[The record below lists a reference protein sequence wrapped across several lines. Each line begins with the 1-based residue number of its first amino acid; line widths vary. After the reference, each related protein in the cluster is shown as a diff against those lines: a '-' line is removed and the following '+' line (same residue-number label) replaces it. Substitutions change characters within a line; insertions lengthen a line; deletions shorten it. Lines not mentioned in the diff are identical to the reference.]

1 MLARRQPDLTVCME
15 QVHKPHNVSAIIRT
29 ADAVGV
35 HEVHAVWP
43 GSRMRTMASA
53 AAGSNSWVQVKTHRT
68 IGDAVAHLKGQGMQ
82 ILATHLS
89 DNAVDFREID
99 YTRPTCILMGQEKTG
114 ITQEA
119 LALADQDII
128 IPMIGM
134 VQSLNVSVASA
145 LILYE
150 AQRQRQMRACTCVK
164 TACCRKPSNN
174 ACCLKAAIRCWR
186 KSQNAKVCPTPT
198 LISKARLKPMLT
210 GGPPCRPQ
218 GKRDEGRLLDAVPL
232 SSLTGVGAA
241 LSNKLAKI
249 NLHTVQDLLL
259 HLPLRYEDRT
269 HLYPIGELLPGVYAT
284 VEGEVLNCN
293 ISFGGRRMMT
303 CQISDG
309 SGILTMRF
317 FNFNAAMKNSLATG
331 RRVLAYGEA
340 KRGKYGAEM
349 IHPEYRVQ
357 GDLSTPELQE
367 TLTPVYPTTE
377 GVKQATL
384 RKLTDQALDL
394 LDTCAIEELLPPE
407 LSQGMMTLPEA
418 LRTLH
423 RPPPT
428 LQLSDLETGQHPAQ
442 RRLILEELLAHN
454 LSMLAL
460 RAGAQRFHAQP
471 LSANDALK
479 NKLLA
484 ALPFKPTGAWARV
497 VAEIERDMALD
508 VPMMRLV
515 QGDVGSG
522 KTLVAALAALRAIA
536 HGKQVALMA
545 PTELLAEQ
553 HANNFRN
560 WFAPLGIEVGWLAG
574 KQKGKARL
582 AQQEAIASGQVQMI
596 VGTHAIFQEQVQFN
610 GLALVI
616 IDEQHRFGVH
626 QRLALWEKG
635 QQQGFH
641 PHQLIMTATPIPRT
655 LAMTAYADL
664 DTSVIDELPPGRTPV
679 TTVAIPDTRRTDII
693 DRVRHACITEGR
705 QAYWVCTLIEES
717 ELLEAQAAEATW
729 EELKLALP
737 ELNVGLVHGR
747 MKPADKQAVMAS
759 FKQGEL
765 HLLVA
770 TTVIE
775 VGVDVPNASLMIIE
789 NPERL
794 GLAQLHQLRGR
805 VGRGAVASHCV
816 LLYKTPLSKTAQIRL
831 QVLRDSNDGF
841 VIAQK
846 DLEIRGPGE
855 LLGTRQTGNA
865 EFKVADLL
873 RDQAMIPEVQR
884 LARHIHE
891 RYPQQAKAL
900 IERWMPETERY
911 SNA

>member
-1 MLARRQPDLTVCME
+1 M
-15 QVHKPHNVSAIIRT
+15 
-29 ADAVGV
+29 
-35 HEVHAVWP
+35 
-43 GSRMRTMASA
+43 
-53 AAGSNSWVQVKTHRT
+53 
-68 IGDAVAHLKGQGMQ
+68 KG
-82 ILATHLS
+82 
-89 DNAVDFREID
+89 
-99 YTRPTCILMGQEKTG
+99 K
-114 ITQEA
+114 
-119 LALADQDII
+119 
-128 IPMIGM
+128 
-134 VQSLNVSVASA
+134 
-145 LILYE
+145 
-150 AQRQRQMRACTCVK
+150 
-164 TACCRKPSNN
+164 
-174 ACCLKAAIRCWR
+174 
-186 KSQNAKVCPTPT
+186 
-198 LISKARLKPMLT
+198 
-210 GGPPCRPQ
+210 
-218 GKRDEGRLLDAVPL
+218 LLDAVPL

-241 LSNKLAKI
+241 QSSKLAKI
-249 NLHTVQDLLL
+249 GLHTVQDLLL

-269 HLYPIGELLPGVYAT
+269 QLYPIADLLPGIYAT

-293 ISFGGRRMMT
+293 ITFGGRRMMT

-377 GVKQATL
+377 GIKQATL
-384 RKLTDQALDL
+384 RKLTDQALEL
-394 LDTCAIEELLPPE
+394 LATCAISELLPPE
-407 LSQGMMTLPEA
+407 LAQGMMSLPEA
-418 LRTLH
+418 LHTLH
-423 RPPPT
+423 RPPPS
-428 LQLSDLETGQHPAQ
+428 LQLAELEAGTHPAQ

-460 RAGAQRFHAQP
+460 RAGAQRYHAQP
-471 LSANDALK
+471 LVAKDELK
-479 NKLLA
+479 QGLLA
-484 ALPFKPTGAWARV
+484 SLPFKPTGAQARV

-508 VPMMRLV
+508 IPMMRLV

-536 HGKQVALMA
+536 NGKQVAMMA

-574 KQKGKARL
+574 KQKGKARQ
-582 AQQEAIASGQVQMI
+582 AQQDAIANGEVQMV

-679 TTVAIPDTRRTDII
+679 TTVAIPDTRRNDII
-693 DRVRHACITEGR
+693 DRVRNACIDEGR

-717 ELLEAQAAEATW
+717 DLLEAQAAEATW

-747 MKPADKQAVMAS
+747 MKPAEKQAVMQA
-759 FKQGEL
+759 FKQGEQ

-816 LLYKTPLSKTAQIRL
+816 LLYKSPLSKTAQKRL

-884 LARHIHE
+884 VARHIHE
-891 RYPQQAKAL
+891 RYPQLATAL

>member
-1 MLARRQPDLTVCME
+1 M
-15 QVHKPHNVSAIIRT
+15 
-29 ADAVGV
+29 
-35 HEVHAVWP
+35 
-43 GSRMRTMASA
+43 
-53 AAGSNSWVQVKTHRT
+53 
-68 IGDAVAHLKGQGMQ
+68 KGQ
-82 ILATHLS
+82 
-89 DNAVDFREID
+89 
-99 YTRPTCILMGQEKTG
+99 
-114 ITQEA
+114 
-119 LALADQDII
+119 
-128 IPMIGM
+128 
-134 VQSLNVSVASA
+134 
-145 LILYE
+145 
-150 AQRQRQMRACTCVK
+150 
-164 TACCRKPSNN
+164 
-174 ACCLKAAIRCWR
+174 
-186 KSQNAKVCPTPT
+186 
-198 LISKARLKPMLT
+198 
-210 GGPPCRPQ
+210 
-218 GKRDEGRLLDAVPL
+218 LLDAIPL
-232 SSLTGVGAA
+232 SALAGVGA
-241 LSNKLAKI
+241 SQSSKLAKI
-249 NLHTVQDLLL
+249 GLYTLQDLLL
-259 HLPLRYEDRT
+259 HLPSRYEDRT
-269 HLYPIGELLPGVYAT
+269 QLCAIGQLLPAIHTT
-284 VEGEVLNCN
+284 VEGEVMNTN
-293 ISFGGRRMMT
+293 ISFSGRRMMT

-309 SGILTMRF
+309 TGILTLRF
-317 FNFNAAMKNSLATG
+317 FNFNAAMKNSLSTG
-331 RRVLAYGEA
+331 KRVLAYGEV

-349 IHPEYRVQ
+349 IHPEYRIQ
-357 GDLSTPELQE
+357 GDLSTPDLQD

-377 GVKQATL
+377 GIRQATL
-384 RKLTDQALDL
+384 RKLTDQALEL
-394 LDTCAIEELLPPE
+394 LDTCAITELLPPE
-407 LSQGMMTLPEA
+407 LSQGMMSLPEA
-418 LRTLH
+418 LHILH
-423 RPPPT
+423 RPPPDV
-428 LQLSDLETGQHPAQ
+428 QLSELELGKHPAQ

-460 RAGAQRFHAQP
+460 RAGAQRYHA
-471 LSANDALK
+471 LSLGHDDVLK
-479 NKLLA
+479 QNFLA
-484 ALPFKPTGAWARV
+484 ALPFRPTLAQQRV
-497 VAEIERDMALD
+497 VAEIEQDMTKD

-536 HGKQVALMA
+536 HGYQVALMA

-553 HANNFRN
+553 HANNFRH

-574 KQKGKARL
+574 KQKGKARI
-582 AQQEAIASGQVQMI
+582 AQQEAIANGQVSMV
-596 VGTHAIFQEQVQFN
+596 VGTHAIFQEQIQFAR
-610 GLALVI
+610 LALVI

-635 QQQGFH
+635 QAQGFH

-679 TTVAIPDTRRTDII
+679 TTVAIADTRRNEII
-693 DRVRHACITEGR
+693 ERVRHACEDEGR

-717 ELLEAQAAEATW
+717 ELLEAQAAEVTW
-729 EELKLALP
+729 EELKGQLSA
-737 ELNVGLVHGR
+737 LNVGLVHGR
-747 MKPADKQAVMAS
+747 MKSQEKQAVMQA

-765 HLLVA
+765 QLLVA

-816 LLYKTPLSKTAQIRL
+816 LLYKSPLSKTAQRRL

-841 VIAQK
+841 VIAQQ

-855 LLGTRQTGNA
+855 LLGTRQTGTA

-873 RDQAMIPEVQR
+873 RDQGMIPEVQR

-891 RYPQQAKAL
+891 RYPIQAGAL